1 MNRCHHV
8 GSSGANAS
16 VSAPL
21 CLLQID
27 HRIDGR
33 LSFKF
38 IVRYYW
44 FLWVGCCFSSLNHL
58 TQLECGPSV
67 HPTVPFALLF
77 IT

>member
-33 LSFKF
+33 L
-38 IVRYYW
+38 
-44 FLWVGCCFSSLNHL
+44 FSSLNHL

-77 IT
+77 ITWYTII